1 MSDETGT
8 VVPRRPVRIVDL
20 TNSLD
25 LTEETLGT
33 TVTGMERSAQRLGRA
48 LVVVVDDRVAQGEQE
63 DNIGPLVTE
72 LLEEAGF
79 IVDGTVAV
87 AGETV
92 DIRNALNTAVI
103 GGVDVVITV
112 GGTGVSPRDVT
123 PDATAGVLDRPVPG
137 IAEAL
142 RASGLAAGAVEAGVS
157 RGLVGVS
164 GSTLVVN
171 LAGSR
176 ASVRDGMA
184 TLTPLVTHRLFSSGS
199 GWRQGVFGPGSVGP
213 PFSPGP
219 LSPGPWPSRLRM
231 PSTLWL
237 TFSILSWYLPPVA
250 LSRLDLAASS
260 PFAALGPAFSASSS
274 ALSLAWFA
282 SSLALSR
289 KLISCLP
296 WLRHPVSHAR
306 RRSRR
311 H

>member
-1 MSDETGT
+1 MSDKTTTVTGIAPKL
-8 VVPRRPVRIVDL
+8 VELAD
-20 TNSLD
+20 SYE
-25 LTEETLGT
+25 LTEPDLGT

-123 PDATAGVLDRPVPG
+123 PDATAGVLDRPIPG

-142 RASGLAAGAVEAGVS
+142 RASGLAAGAVDAGVS

-171 LAGSR
+171 LSGSR

-184 TLTPLVTHRLFSSGS
+184 TLTPLVAHVIEQLSG
-199 GWRQGVFGPGSVGP
+199 
-213 PFSPGP
+213 
-219 LSPGPWPSRLRM
+219 
-231 PSTLWL
+231 
-237 TFSILSWYLPPVA
+237 
-250 LSRLDLAASS
+250 LDT
-260 PFAALGPAFSASSS
+260 P
-274 ALSLAWFA
+274 
-282 SSLALSR
+282 
-289 KLISCLP
+289 
-296 WLRHPVSHAR
+296 
-306 RRSRR
+306 
-311 H
+311 